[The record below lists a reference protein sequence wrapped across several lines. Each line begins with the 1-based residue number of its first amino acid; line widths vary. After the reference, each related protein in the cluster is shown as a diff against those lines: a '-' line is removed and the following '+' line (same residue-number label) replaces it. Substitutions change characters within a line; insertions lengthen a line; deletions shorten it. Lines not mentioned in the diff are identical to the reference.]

1 MHCNKNH
8 DNRLYVALR
17 RGKRVDMFEPASCFY
32 GGIQYMRQQQCLMI
46 GRTGVNM
53 VISFLSF
60 IIQPYADD
68 DNVVVS
74 NDVNDMLYASL
85 KTSAEVVGSSHH

>member
-1 MHCNKNH
+1 M
-8 DNRLYVALR
+8 LLLEEVI
-17 RGKRVDMFEPASCFY
+17 GKQVQMFGPASCFY
-32 GGIQYMRQQQCLMI
+32 GGIHYMRQQQCLMI

-60 IIQPYADD
+60 IVQPYADD

-74 NDVNDMLYASL
+74 NDVNAMLHASL
-85 KTSAEVVGSSHH
+85 KTSAEVVGSSHY